1 MSINRR
7 LDKEDVVHT
16 HSGALAMK
24 KNEMILFL
32 ATGIDLE
39 IIILNEVSQTK
50 DKYHMS
56 SLICRI

>member
-39 IIILNEVSQTK
+39 IIILNEVRQKTNIIWV
-50 DKYHMS
+50 H
-56 SLICRI
+56 